1 MNTSPPATTPSSHDW
16 ERVYAQ
22 EAARRRRN
30 TWVGLAA
37 LVALFC
43 IAGPLAEVKP
53 QVFFQ
58 QLGGFMSYL
67 QRIAPDISAANPVE
81 DVREWYWGLGHWLV
95 LLGQTL
101 LIAYLGTLLGVL
113 GGFALSFLASA
124 NLAPS
129 PRMRFVARRLAEFCR
144 TVPDMVFALLFVVA
158 FGIGPMAGV
167 LALAVHTVGALCK
180 LFAEAVENID
190 MKPVDGILAAGGSWR
205 QTVRYAV
212 LPQVAPNFTSYAM
225 LRFDINVRAASIMG
239 FVGAGGIGEQ
249 LMVAIRQFYYTDVSA
264 ILLLIIATVMLI
276 DFASE
281 RLRRMLAAGN
291 VAREKHA

>member
-1 MNTSPPATTPSSHDW
+1 MNTPPQLVATGHDGQA
-16 ERVYAQ
+16 RAYAL
-22 EAARRRRN
+22 EVAHRRRA
-30 TWVGLAA
+30 TWISLAA
-37 LVALFC
+37 FIVLAG
-43 IAGPLAEVKP
+43 IAGPVAEVRP

-67 QRIAPDISAANPVE
+67 QRIAPDISAAHPMQ
-81 DVREWYWGLGHWLV
+81 DVREWYWNLGRWLV
-95 LLGQTL
+95 LLGETL
-101 LIAYLGTLLGVL
+101 LIAYLGTLFGAL

-124 NLAPS
+124 NLTPS
-129 PRMRFVARRLAEFCR
+129 PWMRFVARRAAEFCR

-158 FGIGPMAGV
+158 FGVGPMAGV
-167 LALAVHTVGALCK
+167 FALAVHTAGALGK
-180 LFAEAVENID
+180 LFAEVVENID
-190 MKPVDGILAAGGSWR
+190 MNPVDGIVAAGGSWR
-205 QTVRYAV
+205 QQVRYAV
-212 LPQVAPNFTSYAM
+212 LPQVGPNFASYAM

-281 RLRRMLAAGN
+281 RLRHVLAGRI
-291 VAREKHA
+291 AREHGA

>member
-1 MNTSPPATTPSSHDW
+1 MNTSPPAATPSDHDW
-16 ERVYAQ
+16 QRAYAQ
-22 EAARRRRN
+22 EVARRRRA

-53 QVFFQ
+53 RVFFH
-58 QLGGFMSYL
+58 QLGGFVDYL
-67 QRIAPDISAANPVE
+67 RRIAPDISAANPVQ
-81 DVREWYWGLGHWLV
+81 DVREWYWGLGRWLE

-101 LIAYLGTLLGVL
+101 LIAYLGSLLGAL
-113 GGFALSFLASA
+113 GGFALCFPASA
-124 NLAPS
+124 NLTPAPW
-129 PRMRFVARRLAEFCR
+129 MRFAARRVAEFCR

-167 LALAVHTVGALCK
+167 LALAVHSTGRLCK
-180 LFAEAVENID
+180 LFAEVVENID

-205 QTVRYAV
+205 QMVRYAV
-212 LPQVAPNFTSYAM
+212 LPQAGPNFASYAM
-225 LRFDINVRAASIMG
+225 LSFDINVRAASIMG

-264 ILLLIIATVMLI
+264 ILLLIIAPVMLI

-281 RLRRMLAAGN
+281 RLRRKLAGAM
-291 VAREKHA
+291 AREKNA

>member
-1 MNTSPPATTPSSHDW
+1 MSSAPRADDW
-16 ERVYAQ
+16 ARVYAQ
-22 EAARRRRN
+22 EIARRRR
-30 TWVGLAA
+30 TGWLGLAIVFA
-37 LVALFC
+37 LVC
-43 IAGPLAEVKP
+43 VAGPVAEVRP
-53 QVFFQ
+53 HVFFQ
-58 QLGGFMSYL
+58 QLGGFMNYL
-67 QRIAPDISAANPVE
+67 QRIAPDISVAHPLD
-81 DVREWYWGLGHWLV
+81 DVREWYWGLGRWLL

-101 LIAYLGTLLGVL
+101 LIAYLGTLFGAL

-129 PRMRFVARRLAEFCR
+129 PWVRFTARRLAEFCR

-167 LALAVHTVGALCK
+167 LALAVHTAGALCK

-212 LPQVAPNFTSYAM
+212 LPQVAPNFASYAM

-281 RLRRMLAAGN
+281 RLRSALASGG
-291 VAREKHA
+291 ARGRHA

>member
-1 MNTSPPATTPSSHDW
+1 MSTSPQAATAEHLGW
-16 ERVYAQ
+16 AHAYAL
-22 EAARRRRN
+22 ELARRRR
-30 TWVGLAA
+30 TLWVGLAVFLA
-37 LVALFC
+37 LVC
-43 IAGPLAEVKP
+43 IAGPVAEVRP

-67 QRIAPDISAANPVE
+67 QRIAPDISVAHPVQ
-81 DVREWYWGLGHWLV
+81 DVREWYWGLGRWLA
-95 LLGQTL
+95 LLGETL
-101 LIAYLGTLLGVL
+101 LIAYLGTLFGSL

-124 NLAPS
+124 NLTPS
-129 PRMRFVARRLAEFCR
+129 PWIRFVARRLAEFCR

-167 LALAVHTVGALCK
+167 LALAVHTAGALCK
-180 LFAEAVENID
+180 LFAEVVENID
-190 MKPVDGILAAGGSWR
+190 MKPVDGIVAAGGSWR

-212 LPQVAPNFTSYAM
+212 LPQVAPNFASYAM

-281 RLRRMLAAGN
+281 RLRHALAGSM
-291 VAREKHA
+291 ARERNT

>member
-1 MNTSPPATTPSSHDW
+1 M
-16 ERVYAQ
+16 
-22 EAARRRRN
+22 
-30 TWVGLAA
+30 WVGLAVFLA
-37 LVALFC
+37 LAC
-43 IAGPLAEVKP
+43 IAGPVAEVRP

-67 QRIAPDISAANPVE
+67 QRIAPDISAAHPLQ
-81 DVREWYWGLGHWLV
+81 DVGEWYWGLGRWLL
-95 LLGQTL
+95 LLGETL
-101 LIAYLGTLLGVL
+101 LIAYVGTLFGAL

-124 NLAPS
+124 NLTPS
-129 PRMRFVARRLAEFCR
+129 PWMRFAARRLAEFCR

-158 FGIGPMAGV
+158 FGVGPMAGV
-167 LALAVHTVGALCK
+167 LALAVHTAGALCK
-180 LFAEAVENID
+180 LFAEVVENID
-190 MKPVDGILAAGGSWR
+190 MKPVDGIVAAGGSWR

-212 LPQVAPNFTSYAM
+212 LPQVAPNFASYAM

-281 RLRRMLAAGN
+281 RVRHALAGSL
-291 VAREKHA
+291 ARERNT